1 MNASASDRLHLH
13 RHLEEP
19 LGPED
24 AATLMEHLSPDEW
37 DRLARRADLLAL
49 KDDVARLR
57 DDVGRVREE
66 TGEVRREKRSELG
79 GPMVEHVDLRVRAT
93 VGDAT
98 RLLVFAMLTS
108 QATLVGL
115 VFAAVRLG

>member
-1 MNASASDRLHLH
+1 MNASASDRLRLH
-13 RHLEEP
+13 RHLEEL

-24 AATLMEHLSPDEW
+24 AATLMEHLPPDEW
-37 DRLARRADLLAL
+37 DRLARSSDLLAL

-57 DDVGRVREE
+57 DEMGD
-66 TGEVRREKRSELG
+66 VRRELRTELG
-79 GPMVEHVDLRVRAT
+79 ELAGRMVEHVDLRVRAT